1 MAIPI
6 KGIPTLKGEV
16 AKDFVRKAEEA
27 ASRKG
32 SVNVKMQYKSYVAIL
47 KKANRWI

>member
-1 MAIPI
+1 MAI
-6 KGIPTLKGEV
+6 KSIPVFKSKE
-16 AKDFVRKAEEA
+16 AKEFIRKAEEA

-32 SVNVKMQYKSYVAIL
+32 SVDFKMQQKSYLAIL